1 MNNQTNQNPSIDPV
15 RQASDLSNAFVR
27 EAKAASMGISL
38 SQYER
43 LLRQIGVNYNP

>member
-1 MNNQTNQNPSIDPV
+1 MANQTNHDRSIDPL
-15 RQASDLSNAFVR
+15 RQGSDLSNAFVR

>member
-1 MNNQTNQNPSIDPV
+1 MNNQTNHDRSIDPL
-15 RQASDLSNAFVR
+15 RQASDLSNVFVR

-43 LLRQIGVNYNP
+43 LLREIGVNYNP